1 MLRPGLLTLLLAFP
15 ALSQTTAITN
25 VNVVDVVRGDVRA
38 GQTVLVSNGKIEA
51 IGAAAS
57 VAIPSGAK
65 RIAGDGR
72 FLIPGLWDMHV
83 HLRSDQARPNIRM
96 PEDNA
101 PMLDLFLPNGI
112 VGIRE
117 MGGDLS
123 DEVLSWREEIRK
135 GILTGPKILTAGRK
149 LDNEPPAWAGSLGVK
164 NAQEAR
170 EGVRQ
175 MKQVGADFIKVYFRR
190 TPPEVLRAVV
200 DEAHKNNLK
209 VTGHKPSNMSI
220 QEFFETGID
229 GMEHSQY
236 LATTDRDEYDK
247 MTREAAK
254 REGTAWAMDGT
265 ESAARLL
272 AMQDDAE
279 GAKVWKLMA
288 DRKFW
293 VTPTLAVAA
302 NVMQTSGKDF
312 DQDERKRYFTPG
324 MWATWDSKSS
334 FRRPIQGRALTL
346 REVSNKRWDA
356 LMVAAY
362 KMGVP
367 LILGTDCGANNN
379 YTMPGF
385 SIHEEMQAIVKAG
398 LTPADALRMAT
409 INPAKWRG
417 DAETTGTIEKGK
429 VADLVLLRS
438 NPLENIRHTQ
448 EIDAVLQNG
457 KVYARQDLDN
467 MLKRAEE
474 SSARHRAK

>member
-236 LATTDRDEYDK
+236 LAATDRDEYD
-247 MTREAAK
+247 
-254 REGTAWAMDGT
+254 
-265 ESAARLL
+265 
-272 AMQDDAE
+272 
-279 GAKVWKLMA
+279 
-288 DRKFW
+288 
-293 VTPTLAVAA
+293 
-302 NVMQTSGKDF
+302 
-312 DQDERKRYFTPG
+312 
-324 MWATWDSKSS
+324 
-334 FRRPIQGRALTL
+334 
-346 REVSNKRWDA
+346 
-356 LMVAAY
+356 
-362 KMGVP
+362 
-367 LILGTDCGANNN
+367 
-379 YTMPGF
+379 
-385 SIHEEMQAIVKAG
+385 
-398 LTPADALRMAT
+398 
-409 INPAKWRG
+409 
-417 DAETTGTIEKGK
+417 
-429 VADLVLLRS
+429 
-438 NPLENIRHTQ
+438 
-448 EIDAVLQNG
+448 
-457 KVYARQDLDN
+457 
-467 MLKRAEE
+467 
-474 SSARHRAK
+474 